1 MSQKHHGRALE
12 MNRKEVGGSKT
23 NPSRTDSR
31 RGCGLRADLCA
42 SPGVG
47 GLVRVSGLIK
57 TPGLGSMELGRVC
70 AAQTQSAWAGLGSSP
85 GSVRNSG
92 VPCPSCSKRVQASAS
107 LAGSGL
113 RDEV

>member
-107 LAGSGL
+107 LEGSGL